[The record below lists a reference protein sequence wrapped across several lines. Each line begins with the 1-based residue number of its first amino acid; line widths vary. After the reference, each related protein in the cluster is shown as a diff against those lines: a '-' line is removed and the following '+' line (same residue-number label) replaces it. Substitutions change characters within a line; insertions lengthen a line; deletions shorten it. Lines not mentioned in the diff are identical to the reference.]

1 MSELGFGL
9 RKFILKRAALPHPR
23 WERMEQNQ
31 SAVVWGVKHGDGF
44 FKKFFIDSREI
55 ESRAAAGKGNH
66 GSVFKDEG

>member
-9 RKFILKRAALPHPR
+9 WKFILKRAASPHL
-23 WERMEQNQ
+23 RMEQNQ

-55 ESRAAAGKGNH
+55 GREQSSSWKGK
-66 GSVFKDEG
+66 SWKCF